1 MAHPRRIWIA
11 VVLSGCIPV
20 ASPQPPQPQPQPAAT
35 GQAQAAQPA
44 QPAAPRVVS
53 EESGSHVVTGYNEAE
68 RELVQAEGIDADAP
82 WHALAA
88 RKAVATTKQLVAD
101 AKQRGAWVSGLR
113 YQTANDGTLSEDELL
128 RRLDALGAKIDR
140 LWEHTRPRAHNAWRT
155 AYGATSAEA
164 IAKLEELGKP
174 ARVDRRKG
182 NTCWGYDTDGGPET
196 WCWTPGGKL
205 ADHLAPAQDE
215 TVSVE
220 ARPADDSTAAPAQD
234 PPAPEHHSGSYK
246 KVSIFNGQ
254 ANCAGGQW
262 AQEKAVI
269 LDSDGFYK
277 ECDIFNGQ
285 CNAPGGW
292 YQGKAVIKD
301 SDGSYKECDIFNGKC
316 DAPGSWYQGDAVIWC
331 DDD

>member
-1 MAHPRRIWIA
+1 MEPLRRTWIA
-11 VVLSGCIPV
+11 VVLAGCIPV
-20 ASPQPPQPQPQPAAT
+20 ASPQPQPQPP
-35 GQAQAAQPA
+35 QAFAGPAQPA

-68 RELVQAEGIDADAP
+68 RELVKAEGIDADAP

-88 RKAVATTKQLVAD
+88 RKVVAATRQFVAD

-113 YQTANDGTLSEDELL
+113 YQTANDGTLSEAELL
-128 RRLDALGAKIDR
+128 RRLDALGAKIDT
-140 LWEHTRPRAHNAWRT
+140 LWQHTRPRAHEAWRT

-164 IAKLEELGKP
+164 LAKLEELGKP
-174 ARVDRRKG
+174 ARVDKRHG
-182 NTCWGYDTDGGPET
+182 NTCWGYDTDEGPET
-196 WCWTPGGKL
+196 WCWTRGGKL
-205 ADHLAPAQDE
+205 AEHHVYQPAPEE

-220 ARPADDSTAAPAQD
+220 ARPADSGPAAPAQD
-234 PPAPEHHSGSYK
+234 PPAPAQPSGSYK

-285 CNAPGGW
+285 CNAPGSW

-301 SDGSYKECDIFNGKC
+301 SDGYYKECDIFNGKC

-331 DDD
+331 DD